1 MNYTV
6 FDESMKK
13 DYTILVP
20 TMLPL
25 HFEML
30 TAILNKY
37 GYKAK
42 LLTSTDEKIKEYG
55 LKYVHNDTCYPAQVV
70 IGQLL
75 DAIENGG
82 YDKHKIAL
90 LITQTG
96 GGCRASNYIALLR
109 KALDKAGYS
118 YIPVL
123 SLNFNG
129 LDSSALKLTLPMGV
143 RMFYAVMFGDLLMT
157 LKNQCIPYEQTPQ
170 AEKLAEKYVDTISGL
185 LVCDRL
191 NTSKLKAMYT
201 SVIKDFAAI
210 KRNKTKKVKVGIVG
224 EIFVKFSPLGNN
236 ELEKLLNEQ
245 NAEVVMGGLLDFC
258 LYCIYNYIA
267 DRKLYG
273 IGKTRAFFVNIIYK
287 FLLKQQQNIIDLIKQ
302 NSDFEPPT
310 PFEHTR
316 SLIKGYIGVGVK
328 MGEGWLLTA
337 EMLELTEKGV
347 KYIVCTQP
355 FGCLPNHIVGKG
367 MIKSIKEKNPDV
379 NIVAIDYDA
388 SASKVNQENRIKLM
402 LSGAQDTAANA

>member
-302 NSDFEPPT
+302 NSDFDPPT